1 MSKKTGHLRRLR
13 SRLFDRG
20 NTNCPIC
27 LTAFAEIEVERGR
40 KVTLEHAPPKAMG
53 GQVACLTCSRCNNA
67 GSVLDRAATRERK
80 AIGDYASGRGTE
92 IEVNLFGARRSGLLR
107 PEEGKPL
114 RFPMPTKVGQLRGK
128 MELRFLPGGQGLDVS
143 KGIEIRIK
151 KPSSDHVNASLLR
164 SAYLLVFSLLGS
176 YGYRYAES
184 EAICKVREQI
194 MNPEKKIAD
203 CRIGSFSGL
212 EEDLT
217 LISFQ
222 FGTKPYFWSVKIGG
236 RGVLLPCGGSIE
248 HLQNLTHV
256 PDNSDMMQGSF
267 GHWVP
272 AQFGNGVAIV
282 STIRGESD
290 MVDGEFIGTR
300 GENSMDGEPWEWVMV
315 DHQGCQTA
323 ALPLGPKHAQSKEPG
338 LGAIMMLG
346 ENEVR
351 GRDLDLSKLTRVRSP

>member
-20 NTNCPIC
+20 NTKCPIC
-27 LTAFAEIEVERGR
+27 LTEFADIEVERGR

-53 GQVACLTCSRCNNA
+53 GQVACLTCSRCNNS
-67 GSVLDRAATRERK
+67 GSILDRAAAREKK
-80 AIGDYASGRGTE
+80 AIDDYTAGRGTE

-114 RFPMPTKVGQLRGK
+114 SFPMPTKVGQLRGK
-128 MELRFLPGGQGLDVS
+128 MELRSLPGGSELDVN
-143 KGIEIRIK
+143 KGIGIRIK
-151 KPSSDHVNASLLR
+151 RPNSDHVNTSLLR

-194 MNPEKKIAD
+194 MNPEKKIMD
-203 CRIGSFSGL
+203 CRIGSYSGL
-212 EEDLT
+212 EEDLV

-222 FGTKPYFWSVKIGG
+222 FGTKPFFWSVKIGN
-236 RGVLLPCGGSIE
+236 RGILLPCGGLIE
-248 HLQNLTHV
+248 HLQNLAQVQANT
-256 PDNSDMMQGSF
+256 DMMQGSF

-272 AQFGNGVAIV
+272 TQFGNGVTVV
-282 STIRGESD
+282 STIRGENN
-290 MVDGEFIGTR
+290 MTDGELIGTR
-300 GENSMDGEPWEWVMV
+300 GEISMDGDTWEWVMV
-315 DHQGCQTA
+315 DHQGRQTA
-323 ALPLGPKHAQSKEPG
+323 ALPLGPKNGETSEHG
-338 LGAIMMLG
+338 IGAIMMLG

-351 GRDLDLSKLTRVRSP
+351 GRGLDRSKLTRVRSS